1 LNLSVILNEVKDLD
15 RGNRKLLRLRL
26 AWRSFYEEYIGKCFD
41 VKAVGFFQAS
51 APAVRTRI
59 HLTARAVLLLP
70 RLLQNESNRGQRMK
84 KIKFGVGIYGTDNA
98 REALQLARAAED
110 LGYQRFWIGDSH
122 MIWRELYV
130 LAGAIAMATKK
141 IEIGPGVTHPAVR
154 HLTVTASAMATL
166 SELTEGRAFLGF
178 GVGAT
183 GPGNIGMKPH
193 SVPELEADII
203 LLRQLLAG
211 ETVKIN
217 GADVRCLFPAPGV
230 PLYIG
235 TRAPQGMKITCRLAD
250 GFVYTGEFDTLKPI
264 VNNIRAFTAAAQRE
278 PQDIQ
283 FIYRLPCAL
292 SDEGT
297 VAREDVK
304 GIVARAAF
312 THLGRLYNR
321 GDLGDTADRA
331 ALERLRQHYDTYH
344 HMESI
349 HNHLVREEWV
359 DRFAIVGAPN
369 QVRDKVKEI
378 IDAGVDELTIVPCG
392 ASKHNVLATFARNVM
407 EKL

>member
-1 LNLSVILNEVKDLD
+1 
-15 RGNRKLLRLRL
+15 
-26 AWRSFYEEYIGKCFD
+26 
-41 VKAVGFFQAS
+41 
-51 APAVRTRI
+51 
-59 HLTARAVLLLP
+59 
-70 RLLQNESNRGQRMK
+70 MK
-84 KIKFGVGIYGTDNA
+84 KIKFGVGVYGTDNA
-98 REALQLARAAED
+98 REAVQLARAAEEF
-110 LGYQRFWIGDSH
+110 GYRRFWIGDSH

-130 LAGAIAMATKK
+130 LAGAVAMATKK

-166 SELTEGRAFLGF
+166 NELTEGRAFLGF

-203 LLRQLLAG
+203 LLKQILAG
-211 ETVKIN
+211 ETVTIN
-217 GADVRCLFPAPGV
+217 GAAVRCLFPAPGV

-250 GFVYTGEFDTLKPI
+250 GFVYTGEFDTLKPTL
-264 VNNIRAFTAAAQRE
+264 NNIRAYTAAAQRE

-292 SDEGT
+292 SDNGAG
-297 VAREDVK
+297 AREDVK

-321 GDLGDTADRA
+321 GALGDTADRA
-331 ALERLRQHYDTYH
+331 ALERLRRHYDTYH
-344 HMESI
+344 HMEST

-359 DRFAIVGAPN
+359 DRFALVGAPN
-369 QVRDKVKEI
+369 QIRDKVKYI
-378 IDAGVDELTIVPCG
+378 VDAGVDELTIVPCG
-392 ASKHNVLATFARNVM
+392 PSKHNVLASFARNVM

>member
-1 LNLSVILNEVKDLD
+1 M
-15 RGNRKLLRLRL
+15 
-26 AWRSFYEEYIGKCFD
+26 
-41 VKAVGFFQAS
+41 Q
-51 APAVRTRI
+51 
-59 HLTARAVLLLP
+59 
-70 RLLQNESNRGQRMK
+70 
-84 KIKFGVGIYGTDNA
+84 KIKFGVGVYGTGNA
-98 REALQLARAAED
+98 REAVELARAAEEF
-110 LGYQRFWIGDSH
+110 GYQRFWIGDSH

-166 SELTEGRAFLGF
+166 NELTEGRAFLGF

-193 SVPELEADII
+193 SVPELETDIT
-203 LLRQLLAG
+203 LLKQLLAG
-211 ETVKIN
+211 ETVKMN

-264 VNNIRAFTAAAQRE
+264 VNNIRAYTAAAQRE

-292 SDEGT
+292 SDDGAG
-297 VAREDVK
+297 AREDVK

-321 GDLGDTADRA
+321 GDLEDTADRA

-344 HMESI
+344 HMEST
-349 HNHLVREEWV
+349 HNPLVREEWV
-359 DRFAIVGAPN
+359 DRFALAGEPA
-369 QVRDKVKEI
+369 QVREKVMSFI
-378 IDAGVDELTIVPCG
+378 AAGIDELTIIPCG
-392 ASKHNVLATFARNVM
+392 SSKRNVLAAFARNVI
-407 EKL
+407 EKI

>member
-1 LNLSVILNEVKDLD
+1 M
-15 RGNRKLLRLRL
+15 
-26 AWRSFYEEYIGKCFD
+26 
-41 VKAVGFFQAS
+41 Q
-51 APAVRTRI
+51 
-59 HLTARAVLLLP
+59 
-70 RLLQNESNRGQRMK
+70 
-84 KIKFGVGIYGTDNA
+84 KIKFGVGVYGTDNA
-98 REALQLARAAED
+98 REAVELARAAEKF
-110 LGYQRFWIGDSH
+110 GYQRFWIGDSH

-130 LAGAIAMATKK
+130 LAGAIATATKK

-154 HLTVTASAMATL
+154 HLTVTASAIATL
-166 SELTEGRAFLGF
+166 NELTEGRAFLGF

-203 LLRQLLAG
+203 LLKQLLAG
-211 ETVKIN
+211 ETVKMN

-264 VNNIRAFTAAAQRE
+264 VNNIRTYTAAARRE

-292 SDEGT
+292 SDDGAG
-297 VAREDVK
+297 AREDVK

-321 GDLGDTADRA
+321 SDLGDMADRA
-331 ALERLRQHYDTYH
+331 ALERLRQHYNTYH
-344 HMESI
+344 HMEST
-349 HNHLVREEWV
+349 HNPLVREEWV

-378 IDAGVDELTIVPCG
+378 IDTGVDELTIIPCG
-392 ASKHNVLATFARNVM
+392 SSKRNVLAAFARNVI

>member
-1 LNLSVILNEVKDLD
+1 M
-15 RGNRKLLRLRL
+15 
-26 AWRSFYEEYIGKCFD
+26 
-41 VKAVGFFQAS
+41 Q
-51 APAVRTRI
+51 
-59 HLTARAVLLLP
+59 
-70 RLLQNESNRGQRMK
+70 
-84 KIKFGVGIYGTDNA
+84 KIKFGVGVYGTDTA
-98 REALQLARAAED
+98 REAVELARAAEEF
-110 LGYQRFWIGDSH
+110 GYQRFWIGDSH

-130 LAGAIAMATKK
+130 LAGAIAMATKR

-166 SELTEGRAFLGF
+166 NELTEGRAFVGF

-193 SVPELEADII
+193 SIPELEADII
-203 LLRQLLAG
+203 LLKQLLAG
-211 ETVKIN
+211 ETVNMN

-250 GFVYTGEFDTLKPI
+250 GFVYSGEFDTLKPI
-264 VNNIRAFTAAAQRE
+264 VNNIRAYTAAAQRE
-278 PQDIQ
+278 VEEIQ

-292 SDEGT
+292 NDDGAG
-297 VAREDVK
+297 AREDVK

-331 ALERLRQHYDTYH
+331 ALEHLRQHYDTYH
-344 HMESI
+344 HMEST
-349 HNHLVREEWV
+349 HNRLVREEWV
-359 DRFAIVGAPN
+359 ARFAIVGAPN

-378 IDAGVDELTIVPCG
+378 VDAGVDELTIIPCG
-392 ASKHNVLATFARNVM
+392 SSKHNVLAAFAREVM